1 MSHQSNGSEIA
12 ELSAAFTIAL
22 TLISNRLIERG
33 ALDREQIK
41 ADLAA
46 EVETMR
52 EQDPSVLKE
61 MILSGLAFALHAPPP
76 PQEPMRPGPTST
88 SRPYDGH
95 HNDVAHLAEIDE
107 ANLQLKLIGRDD

>member
-1 MSHQSNGSEIA
+1 MTNQSNGPEIA
-12 ELSAAFTIAL
+12 ELSAAFTMAL
-22 TLISNRLIERG
+22 TLICNRLIERG

-52 EQDPSVLKE
+52 EQDPSVLRE

-76 PQEPMRPGPTST
+76 HDTMRPSPAP
-88 SRPYDGH
+88 RPHQGH
-95 HNDVAHLAEIDE
+95 NDDVAHFVEIDD
-107 ANLQLKLIGRDD
+107 ANSRLKLIGRDE